1 MNLKRMLLLL
11 ALSAAISA
19 VAGPQKVK
27 TSVEKVTLFIDGAQ
41 VTRTRQVDLPA
52 GNSTV
57 VFTGLSPYLDDKSM
71 QVSAKGPFTVT
82 AVNRLFN
89 HTDSLER
96 STRQNS
102 TVVFTGLSPY
112 LDDKSMQVSAKGPF
126 TVTAVNRLFNHTDS
140 LERSTR
146 QKTLEETLE
155 ETQRQLD
162 RLKASREVMDAES
175 ELLKTNCSVA
185 NRNVATPLAAIREL
199 NEYYAARLETLK
211 SKTLSLDAEEEKI
224 NERRR
229 QILAEL
235 VNLGGRQSDPM
246 SEVEVRIE
254 APATCKASFTLTYYV
269 RNAGWFPSYD
279 IRSGGLSEPV
289 EISYKANIFQ
299 NTGEEWKNV
308 ALTLSSSNPNT
319 GSIAPKLQTWRLD
332 YGLVPP
338 RYNLNMTNNTVSGT
352 VLDHQRK
359 PLPGATVLI
368 PGTTIGAVTDTRG
381 SYSIT
386 IPNGASSLQFS
397 YVGYIP
403 RTERITGNTM
413 NVVMQEDATKVD
425 DVVVMGYGVSNQ
437 LAGAAPGVRIRGT
450 AASDRK
456 VVEVDFA
463 DFDTESAVM
472 EVEQTQN
479 QLGYE
484 FEIRQP
490 YTIPSDGK
498 SVAAEIGRFDLPA
511 AYIYQSTPKIDK
523 DAFQLGYEFEIR
535 QPYTIPSDGKSV
547 AAEIGRF
554 DLPAAYIYQSTP
566 KIDKDAFL
574 VAEATGWERLNLLQ
588 GEANVYFENTFV
600 GKSILDPGQT
610 SDTLRFSMGRDRSI
624 RIERTKENDYSSRR
638 AIGSNQTQTVAW
650 KFSVRNTRPEPV
662 VLTLADQLPVS
673 RNSAIAVSAEEL
685 SGGQLD
691 KESGIVT
698 WRLELK
704 PGEQRELRLR
714 YAVKYPKGRS
724 LTIE

>member
-1 MNLKRMLLLL
+1 MDMKRTLLLL
-11 ALSAAISA
+11 LGLGAATLSAA
-19 VAGPQKVK
+19 GEQKVK
-27 TSVEKVTLFIDGAQ
+27 TSVEQVTLFIDGAQ
-41 VTRTRQVDLPA
+41 VTRSRQIDLPA

-82 AVNRLFN
+82 AVNRVFN

-96 STRQNS
+96 STRREALEQEI
-102 TVVFTGLSPY
+102 
-112 LDDKSMQVSAKGPF
+112 DK
-126 TVTAVNRLFNHTDS
+126 
-140 LERSTR
+140 
-146 QKTLEETLE
+146 
-155 ETQRQLD
+155 TQQQLN
-162 RLKASREVMDAES
+162 RLKASREVVDAES

-199 NEYYAARLETLK
+199 NEYYAARLEELK
-211 SKTLSLDAEEEKI
+211 SKALSLDAEEEKI

-235 VNLGGRQSDPM
+235 VNLGGKQSVPM

-254 APATCKASFTLTYYV
+254 APAACRGSFTLTYYV

-299 NTGEEWKNV
+299 NTKEEWKNV
-308 ALTLSSSNPNT
+308 ALTLSSSNPTT
-319 GSIAPKLQTWRLD
+319 GSIAPQLRTWWLD
-332 YGLVPP
+332 YGLAPP
-338 RYNLNMTNNTVSGT
+338 HYNLNLTSNTVSGI
-352 VLDHQRK
+352 VFDEQRE
-359 PLPGATVLI
+359 PLPGATVMV
-368 PGTTIGAVTDTRG
+368 PGTTVGTSTDVQGR
-381 SYSIT
+381 YSIT
-386 IPNGASSLQFS
+386 VPNGATSLQFS
-397 YVGYIP
+397 YVGYTP
-403 RTERITGNTM
+403 RTERITGNSM
-413 NVVMQEDATKVD
+413 NVTMQEDATALD
-425 DVVVMGYGVSNQ
+425 EAVVVGYGVSNQ

-463 DFDTESAVM
+463 DFDAESAVM

-498 SVAAEIGRFDLPA
+498 SVAAEIGRFDLTA
-511 AYIYQSTPKIDK
+511 AY
-523 DAFQLGYEFEIR
+523 
-535 QPYTIPSDGKSV
+535 
-547 AAEIGRF
+547 
-554 DLPAAYIYQSTP
+554 AYRSTP

-574 VAEATGWERLNLLQ
+574 VAEATGWEKLNLLQ

-650 KFSVRNTRPEPV
+650 KFTVRNTRPEPV
-662 VLTLADQLPVS
+662 VLTLTDQLPVS
-673 RNSAIAVSAEEL
+673 RNSTIAVSAEEL
-685 SGGQLD
+685 SGGRLD
-691 KESGIVT
+691 KESGIVA

-704 PGEQRELRLR
+704 PGEQRELHLR

-724 LTIE
+724 LAIE

>member
-96 STRQNS
+96 STRQ
-102 TVVFTGLSPY
+102 
-112 LDDKSMQVSAKGPF
+112 
-126 TVTAVNRLFNHTDS
+126 
-140 LERSTR
+140 
-146 QKTLEETLE
+146 KTLEQTLE

-338 RYNLNMTNNTVSGT
+338 RYNLNMTSNTVSGT

-386 IPNGASSLQFS
+386 VPNGASSLQFS

-456 VVEVDFA
+456 VAEVDFA
-463 DFDTESAVM
+463 DFDAESAVM
-472 EVEQTQN
+472 EVEQTQS

-490 YTIPSDGK
+490 YTIPSDGR
-498 SVAAEIGRFDLPA
+498 SRNREVRPAGRLYLPEHAEDRQGRLPRGGGHRLGETQPVAGRGERLFRKHVRRQEHPRSRSDERHTPLLDGPRPEHPHRTHQGERLFVAPRHRFEPDTDRGVEVLRAQHTPGTRRADARRPAARIAQQRHRCIGRGVERRPA
-511 AYIYQSTPKIDK
+511 
-523 DAFQLGYEFEIR
+523 G
-535 QPYTIPSDGKSV
+535 
-547 AAEIGRF
+547 
-554 DLPAAYIYQSTP
+554 
-566 KIDKDAFL
+566 
-574 VAEATGWERLNLLQ
+574 Q
-588 GEANVYFENTFV
+588 GERHRHLETGAET
-600 GKSILDPGQT
+600 
-610 SDTLRFSMGRDRSI
+610 
-624 RIERTKENDYSSRR
+624 RR
-638 AIGSNQTQTVAW
+638 AARTAPALRREISQRTQPDNRV
-650 KFSVRNTRPEPV
+650 TR
-662 VLTLADQLPVS
+662 
-673 RNSAIAVSAEEL
+673 R
-685 SGGQLD
+685 
-691 KESGIVT
+691 
-698 WRLELK
+698 
-704 PGEQRELRLR
+704 GEGNE
-714 YAVKYPKGRS
+714 KGRTASSS
-724 LTIE
+724 LFSKP

>member
-96 STRQNS
+96 STRQ
-102 TVVFTGLSPY
+102 
-112 LDDKSMQVSAKGPF
+112 K
-126 TVTAVNRLFNHTDS
+126 
-140 LERSTR
+140 
-146 QKTLEETLE
+146 TLE

-319 GSIAPKLQTWRLD
+319 GSIAPQLQTWRLD

-338 RYNLNMTNNTVSGT
+338 RYNLNMTSNTVSGT

-386 IPNGASSLQFS
+386 VPNGASSLQFS

-425 DVVVMGYGVSNQ
+425 DVVVMAYGTSEKRRIT
-437 LAGAAPGVRIRGT
+437 GTRAPKQT
-450 AASDRK
+450 T
-456 VVEVDFA
+456 EVDFA
-463 DFDTESAVM
+463 DFDAESAVM
-472 EVEQTQN
+472 EVEQTQ
-479 QLGYE
+479 
-484 FEIRQP
+484 
-490 YTIPSDGK
+490 S
-498 SVAAEIGRFDLPA
+498 
-511 AYIYQSTPKIDK
+511 
-523 DAFQLGYEFEIR
+523 QLGYEFEIR

-624 RIERTKENDYSSRR
+624 RIERTKENDYSSCR

>member
-1 MNLKRMLLLL
+1 M
-11 ALSAAISA
+11 
-19 VAGPQKVK
+19 
-27 TSVEKVTLFIDGAQ
+27 
-41 VTRTRQVDLPA
+41 DLPA
-52 GNSTV
+52 G
-57 VFTGLSPYLDDKSM
+57 
-71 QVSAKGPFTVT
+71 
-82 AVNRLFN
+82 
-89 HTDSLER
+89 
-96 STRQNS
+96 NS

-235 VNLGGRQSDPM
+235 VNLGGRLSDPM

-254 APATCKASFTLTYYV
+254 APATWQGVVHADLLRPQRRLVPLV
-269 RNAGWFPSYD
+269 RHPFGRVVGAGGDLLQGQYFPEHRRGVEERRLD
-279 IRSGGLSEPV
+279 ALLVEPQ
-289 EISYKANIFQ
+289 YR
-299 NTGEEWKNV
+299 
-308 ALTLSSSNPNT
+308 
-319 GSIAPKLQTWRLD
+319 SIAPKLQTWRLD

-338 RYNLNMTNNTVSGT
+338 RYNLNMTSNTVSGT

-386 IPNGASSLQFS
+386 VPNGASSLQFS

-456 VVEVDFA
+456 VAEVDFA
-463 DFDTESAVM
+463 DFDAESAVM
-472 EVEQTQN
+472 EVEQTQ
-479 QLGYE
+479 
-484 FEIRQP
+484 
-490 YTIPSDGK
+490 S
-498 SVAAEIGRFDLPA
+498 
-511 AYIYQSTPKIDK
+511 
-523 DAFQLGYEFEIR
+523 QLGYEFEIR

-610 SDTLRFSMGRDRSI
+610 SDTLRLLDGPRPEHPHRTHQGERLFVAPRHRFEPDTDRGVEVL
-624 RIERTKENDYSSRR
+624 RAQHTPGTRR
-638 AIGSNQTQTVAW
+638 ADARRPAARIAQQRHRCIGRGVERRPAGQGERHRHLETGAETRRAARTAPALRREISQRTQPDNRV
-650 KFSVRNTRPEPV
+650 TRRGEGNGKREDCI
-662 VLTLADQLPVS
+662 VLPFFEAVT
-673 RNSAIAVSAEEL
+673 SAYL
-685 SGGQLD
+685 M
-691 KESGIVT
+691 
-698 WRLELK
+698 
-704 PGEQRELRLR
+704 
-714 YAVKYPKGRS
+714 RS
-724 LTIE
+724 

>member
-1 MNLKRMLLLL
+1 MGMKRMLLLL
-11 ALSAAISA
+11 GICTAAA
-19 VAGPQKVK
+19 VPASGQTKVK

-41 VTRTRQVDLPA
+41 VTRSRQIDIPA

-71 QVSAKGPFTVT
+71 QVAAKG
-82 AVNRLFN
+82 
-89 HTDSLER
+89 
-96 STRQNS
+96 
-102 TVVFTGLSPY
+102 
-112 LDDKSMQVSAKGPF
+112 KF

-146 QKTLEETLE
+146 QKALEQELAKI
-155 ETQRQLD
+155 RQQQQQQQAA
-162 RLKASREVMDAES
+162 RAVIDAETD
-175 ELLKTNCSVA
+175 LLKVNCSVG
-185 NRNVATPLAAIREL
+185 NRNVATPLAAIKEL
-199 NEYYAARLETLK
+199 NEYYASRMQELKRRMLELDGQMK
-211 SKTLSLDAEEEKI
+211 ALSDR
-224 NERRR
+224 ER
-229 QILAEL
+229 QVTADLAQ
-235 VNLGGRQSDPM
+235 LGGRQSAPM

-254 APATCKASFTLTYYV
+254 APAACKGAFTLTYYV

-299 NTGEEWKNV
+299 NTKEEWKNV
-308 ALTLSSSNPNT
+308 ALTLSSSNPTT
-319 GSIAPKLQTWRLD
+319 GSIAPQLRTWWLD
-332 YGLVPP
+332 YGLAPP
-338 RYNLNMTNNTVSGT
+338 RYNLNLTSNTVSGI
-352 VLDHQRK
+352 VFDEQRE
-359 PLPGATVLI
+359 PLPGATVMV
-368 PGTTIGAVTDTRG
+368 PGTTVGTSTDVQGR
-381 SYSIT
+381 YSIT
-386 IPNGASSLQFS
+386 VPNGATSLQFS
-397 YVGYIP
+397 YVGYTP
-403 RTERITGNTM
+403 RTERITGNSM
-413 NVVMQEDATKVD
+413 NVTMQEDATALD
-425 DVVVMGYGVSNQ
+425 EAVVVGYGVSNQ

-463 DFDTESAVM
+463 DFDAESAVM

-479 QLGYE
+479 
-484 FEIRQP
+484 
-490 YTIPSDGK
+490 
-498 SVAAEIGRFDLPA
+498 
-511 AYIYQSTPKIDK
+511 
-523 DAFQLGYEFEIR
+523 QLGYEFEIR

>member
-1 MNLKRMLLLL
+1 MDMKRTLLLL
-11 ALSAAISA
+11 LGLGAATLSAA
-19 VAGPQKVK
+19 GEQKVK
-27 TSVEKVTLFIDGAQ
+27 TSVEQVTLFIDGAQ
-41 VTRTRQVDLPA
+41 VTRSRQIDLPA

-82 AVNRLFN
+82 AVNRVFN

-96 STRQNS
+96 STRRQA
-102 TVVFTGLSPY
+102 LEQEI
-112 LDDKSMQVSAKGPF
+112 DK
-126 TVTAVNRLFNHTDS
+126 
-140 LERSTR
+140 
-146 QKTLEETLE
+146 
-155 ETQRQLD
+155 TQQQLN
-162 RLKASREVMDAES
+162 RLKASREVVDAES

-199 NEYYAARLETLK
+199 NEYYAARLEELK
-211 SKTLSLDAEEEKI
+211 SKARSLDAEEEKI

-235 VNLGGRQSDPM
+235 VNLGGKQSVPM

-254 APATCKASFTLTYYV
+254 APAACRGSFTLTYYV

-299 NTGEEWKNV
+299 NTKEEWKNV

-319 GSIAPKLQTWRLD
+319 GSIAPQLRTWWLD
-332 YGLVPP
+332 YGLAPP
-338 RYNLNMTNNTVSGT
+338 RYNLNLTSNTVSGI
-352 VLDHQRK
+352 VFDEQRE
-359 PLPGATVLI
+359 PLPGATVMV
-368 PGTTIGAVTDTRG
+368 PGTTVGTSTDVQGR
-381 SYSIT
+381 YSIT
-386 IPNGASSLQFS
+386 VPNGATSLQFS
-397 YVGYIP
+397 YVGYTP
-403 RTERITGNTM
+403 WTERITGNSM
-413 NVVMQEDATKVD
+413 NVTMQEDATALD
-425 DVVVMGYGVSNQ
+425 EAVVVGYGVSNQ

-463 DFDTESAVM
+463 DFDAESAVM

-498 SVAAEIGRFDLPA
+498 SVAAEIGRFDLTA
-511 AYIYQSTPKIDK
+511 AY
-523 DAFQLGYEFEIR
+523 
-535 QPYTIPSDGKSV
+535 
-547 AAEIGRF
+547 
-554 DLPAAYIYQSTP
+554 AYRSTP

-574 VAEATGWERLNLLQ
+574 VAEATGWEKLNLLQ

-650 KFSVRNTRPEPV
+650 KFTVRNTRPEPV
-662 VLTLADQLPVS
+662 VLTLTDQLPVS
-673 RNSAIAVSAEEL
+673 RNSTIAVSAEEL
-685 SGGQLD
+685 SGGRLD
-691 KESGIVT
+691 KESGIVA

-704 PGEQRELRLR
+704 PGEQRELHLR

-724 LTIE
+724 LAIE

>member
-52 GNSTV
+52 G
-57 VFTGLSPYLDDKSM
+57 
-71 QVSAKGPFTVT
+71 
-82 AVNRLFN
+82 
-89 HTDSLER
+89 
-96 STRQNS
+96 NS

-224 NERRR
+224 TERRR

-338 RYNLNMTNNTVSGT
+338 RYNLNMTSNTVSGT

-386 IPNGASSLQFS
+386 VPNGASSLQFS

-413 NVVMQEDATKVD
+413 NVVMQEDATKLD

-456 VVEVDFA
+456 VEEVDFA
-463 DFDTESAVM
+463 DFDAESAVM
-472 EVEQTQN
+472 EGSRRRASWATSSKSDSPTPSLQTA
-479 QLGYE
+479 
-484 FEIRQP
+484 RASQP
-490 YTIPSDGK
+490 KSGGSTCRPPISTRARRRSTRTPS
-498 SVAAEIGRFDLPA
+498 SWRRPPA
-511 AYIYQSTPKIDK
+511 
-523 DAFQLGYEFEIR
+523 
-535 QPYTIPSDGKSV
+535 
-547 AAEIGRF
+547 
-554 DLPAAYIYQSTP
+554 
-566 KIDKDAFL
+566 
-574 VAEATGWERLNLLQ
+574 
-588 GEANVYFENTFV
+588 
-600 GKSILDPGQT
+600 
-610 SDTLRFSMGRDRSI
+610 GRDSTCCRARRTSISKTRSSA
-624 RIERTKENDYSSRR
+624 RASSIPVRR
-638 AIGSNQTQTVAW
+638 ATHSASRWAATEASASNAPKRTTIRRAAP
-650 KFSVRNTRPEPV
+650 SVRTRHRPWRGSSPCA
-662 VLTLADQLPVS
+662 THA
-673 RNSAIAVSAEEL
+673 RNPSC
-685 SGGQLD
+685 
-691 KESGIVT
+691 
-698 WRLELK
+698 
-704 PGEQRELRLR
+704 
-714 YAVKYPKGRS
+714 
-724 LTIE
+724 